1 MKLKSRSTHN
11 PGRVR
16 GKCKNTPK
24 KAPKGPKKGQGPKI
38 FHFGP
43 HFRDQNAYF
52 VCNPSYIHFF
62 DKKTIF
68 FSCFGLFGPFS
79 RNFSKDSCHFC
90 IYHISGSIQDLETK
104 ISIFTNLMTQSSK
117 IKVSRLRNNPLT
129 LI

>member
-24 KAPKGPKKGQGPKI
+24 RAPGGPKKGQGPKI

-43 HFRDQNAYF
+43 HFRDQKCILCMHPF
-52 VCNPSYIHFF
+52 IHFST
-62 DKKTIF
+62 KKTIF
-68 FSCFGLFGPFS
+68 FSCFGLFGPFL
-79 RNFSKDSCHFC
+79 RNFSKGSCHFC